1 MTCER
6 QFLLHSKDSYPDP
19 TLLFDRCVTGKD
31 KCRFRQVH
39 LARNR
44 LHLIVAEP
52 STIRKDGERI
62 ALKRIRGEDVKLRKT
77 KSTEICRR
85 CGHAA
90 LDCTTLQKGANSL
103 ALHRTSGV
111 TCLW

>member
-31 KCRFRQVH
+31 KRRFRQVH

-62 ALKRIRGEDVKLRKT
+62 ALKRIRGEDIKLNEW
-77 KSTEICRR
+77 KSARTRGR
-85 CGHAA
+85 CSHAA
-90 LDCTTLQKGANSL
+90 FDCASLQKGANSP
-103 ALHRTSGV
+103 
-111 TCLW
+111 